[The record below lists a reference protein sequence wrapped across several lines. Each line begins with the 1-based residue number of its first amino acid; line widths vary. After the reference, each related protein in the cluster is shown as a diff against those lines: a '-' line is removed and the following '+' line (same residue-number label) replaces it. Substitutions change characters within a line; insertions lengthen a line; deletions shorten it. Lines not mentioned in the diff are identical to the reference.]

1 MIFQQSAIKHILPR
15 WVRGGFEKISPRVS
29 HSLSYVS
36 ICPSLASSYTVW
48 HIGVTKK
55 SNTTKRRKP
64 YVCFKSVQQ
73 VLYRLVQVTNA
84 LIELEPTD
92 KIIQRPLICFLL
104 IKHNDKVVQ
113 YTTEDILFCLCIV
126 YIPRLFPWQ
135 PVPYQLCALVTAPH
149 TRKEPGTKTEWPLVR
164 Y

>member
-1 MIFQQSAIKHILPR
+1 MGKGRVWEDISSCIPSPFICLHLPVTR
-15 WVRGGFEKISPRVS
+15 L
-29 HSLSYVS
+29 SL
-36 ICPSLASSYTVW
+36 

-55 SNTTKRRKP
+55 SNTIKRRKP

-73 VLYRLVQVTNA
+73 VLYCLVQVTNA

-92 KIIQRPLICFLL
+92 KIIQRPLVCFLS
-104 IKHNDKVVQ
+104 IKNNDQSSVVQ
-113 YTTEDILFCLCIV
+113 YTPEDISFCLCIV

-135 PVPYQLCALVTAPH
+135 LVPYQLCALVTAPH
-149 TRKEPGTKTEWPLVR
+149 TRKEPGIKTEWPLLR